1 MNIYK
6 LAKANK
12 KGSIDVKPKRNS
24 AFSVLMKYA
33 GGHKC
38 LSYAVDGVN
47 KIVALE
53 YGRVAG
59 SSTPAEPREAGGI
72 YRHI

>member
-1 MNIYK
+1 M
-6 LAKANK
+6 
-12 KGSIDVKPKRNS
+12 
-24 AFSVLMKYA
+24 LMKYA

-53 YGRVAG
+53 DGMDAG

>member
-1 MNIYK
+1 
-6 LAKANK
+6 
-12 KGSIDVKPKRNS
+12 
-24 AFSVLMKYA
+24 MKYA

-47 KIVALE
+47 KIVALKD
-53 YGRVAG
+53 GRVAG

-72 YRHI
+72 YRHIENVQLSYEQ